1 VLLFFGRPI
10 GRYADSIIAVVQS
23 MIPAHPLTFSPALS
37 WSLYLC
43 ASFRRN
49 PQREDFYK
57 MYFLASGALAWAFA
71 AFYPMWHP
79 DATHPA
85 LCKFLN
91 EGWMGLSFIA
101 WGLYDH
107 LTLVRL
113 MPRRIDN
120 YKDDNDGIQVD

>member
-1 VLLFFGRPI
+1 MIDCAPVDIKSGFI
-10 GRYADSIIAVVQS
+10 VV
-23 MIPAHPLTFSPALS
+23 T
-37 WSLYLC
+37 YTC
-43 ASFRRN
+43 ARVSKNRARR
-49 PQREDFYK
+49 FYK

-120 YKDDNDGIQVD
+120 YKDDNDGKVD